1 MPLPWL
7 ARRLSRTTHA
17 QAKNLRRAGAE
28 CVRVPRYRAAAVWQ
42 VEVFSVCCWNMWLH
56 PDCSRRRLPAGN
68 MLARSAS
75 LAATQRCGNSSF
87 FRLKPSGD
95 VSMDRGDYD
104 FARATIQKALKLACG
119 QQFVASRVAA
129 REQLPGGLRLD
140 DERLCFAGPGAIDR
154 HCFDAPRSASN
165 VDLRP
170 QIHKSQITCCYL
182 SFVSY
187 SSGFD
192 FSTISDR
199 TAVRALRTVS
209 REKP

>member
-1 MPLPWL
+1 
-7 ARRLSRTTHA
+7 
-17 QAKNLRRAGAE
+17 
-28 CVRVPRYRAAAVWQ
+28 
-42 VEVFSVCCWNMWLH
+42 MWLR
-56 PDCSRRRLPAGN
+56 PDCSRRRLPTSN
-68 MLARSAS
+68 MLSRPATPAAS
-75 LAATQRCGNSSF
+75 LRRGRFSF
-87 FRLKPSGD
+87 GRKPSGD

-182 SFVSY
+182 SFV
-187 SSGFD
+187 
-192 FSTISDR
+192 
-199 TAVRALRTVS
+199 
-209 REKP
+209 